1 MKPLRNACLSI
12 LRKPTHPNNVN
23 NTSSISTRFSSMP
36 TKNKVTRVGQGVPAE
51 EMPYHHFFPKNMKPT
66 DTVKQEKFV
75 SPRKQANKM
84 FALINDEAINK
95 SKEARPNVHHVP
107 FRVGD
112 SIEITMVSEGGVNSN
127 KLEKI
132 RGVVL
137 GRINRGL
144 GSSCYIRD
152 VVFGEPIDRKIPLH
166 SPMLKSIKVLEQ
178 NFVFRGKR
186 RIKRAKLYY
195 LRDRLPQGKVSFSF
209 VEVIQI
215 FWYHVS

>member
-1 MKPLRNACLSI
+1 
-12 LRKPTHPNNVN
+12 
-23 NTSSISTRFSSMP
+23 MP

-51 EMPYHHFFPKNMKPT
+51 EMPYHHFFPKNMKPP
-66 DTVKQEKFV
+66 DIVKQEKFV

-84 FALINDEAINK
+84 FALINDEAIKK
-95 SKEARPNVHHVP
+95 SKESRPNVHHVP

-127 KLEKI
+127 KLEMI

-195 LRDRLPQGKVSFSF
+195 LRDRLPQETRVTK
-209 VEVIQI
+209 
-215 FWYHVS
+215 WN

>member
-1 MKPLRNACLSI
+1 MLLADMMKPLRNACLSI
-12 LRKPTHPNNVN
+12 LRKPTQPSNVN
-23 NTSSISTRFSSMP
+23 NTSSTAIRFSSMP
-36 TKNKVTRVGQGVPAE
+36 AKKKDTRVGPGVPAE
-51 EMPYHHFFPKNMKPT
+51 EMPYHHFFPRNMNPP
-66 DTVKQEKFV
+66 DTVKQGKFV

-95 SKEARPNVHHVP
+95 SKESRPNVHDVP

-152 VVFGEPIDRKIPLH
+152 VVFGEPIDRKIPLF

-195 LRDRLPQGKVSFSF
+195 LRDRLPQETRVTK
-209 VEVIQI
+209 
-215 FWYHVS
+215 

>member
-1 MKPLRNACLSI
+1 MMRSLHNTVTNTILSSLR
-12 LRKPTHPNNVN
+12 RPTQSSVN
-23 NTSSISTRFSSMP
+23 TTSSISMNFSSIP
-36 TKNKVTRVGQGVPAE
+36 IKAKDTRVGPGVLVE
-51 EMPYHHFFPKNMKPT
+51 EMPYHHFFPKSMKPP
-66 DTVKQEKFV
+66 DSTVKREKFV
-75 SPRKQANKM
+75 SPRKHANKM
-84 FALINDEAINK
+84 FALINEEAISK
-95 SKEARPNVHHVP
+95 SKESRPDVHDVP

-112 SIEITMVSEGGVNSN
+112 SIEMTMVSEGGVNSD

-178 NFVFRGKR
+178 NFVFKGKR
-186 RIKRAKLYY
+186 KVKRAKLYY
-195 LRDRLPQGKVSFSF
+195 LRDRLPQETRVTK
-209 VEVIQI
+209 
-215 FWYHVS
+215 